1 MAQAVKEKHSKSE
14 ANYRLSRSPS
24 QRCGV
29 CKHFMRG
36 LPRDDNS
43 CSVVAGKIDAYG
55 VSDYFERRGG

>member
-1 MAQAVKEKHSKSE
+1 MSDKHSKQE

-29 CKHFMRG
+29 CSHFRRA

-43 CSVVAGKIDAYG
+43 CAVVSGKIDPYD
-55 VSDYFERRGG
+55 VSDYFERREG